1 MRQVKPRF
9 RSRRKR
15 CANCRD
21 LFYPDPRAKD
31 RQKYCSKSSCQ
42 DHRQR
47 LNEKNWREKNPDCLA
62 YQQEQARSW
71 HKARPDY
78 SRKRRAR
85 DLALTICNRIQTRFR
100 MRDQRFRSVFDKS
113 KPILTQLIGKIRDK
127 CCLIRGQWLFLRLT
141 KASPLSKQGVLSDN
155 RWQLKKVPNR
165 LPEGRLY
172 DVSNVWSDQ
181 GAD

>member
-1 MRQVKPRF
+1 MRQVKPQS

-21 LFYPDPRAKD
+21 LFDPDPRAKD

-62 YQQEQARSW
+62 YQQGQSQAW

-78 SRKRRAR
+78 SRKRRAS
-85 DLALTICNRIQTRFR
+85 DPALTIRNRIQTRFR
-100 MRDQRFRSVFDKS
+100 MRDRRFRSVFDKS

-127 CCLIRGQWLFLRLT
+127 CCLISWPMALFAFDKSKSIVKTVEGQAYW
-141 KASPLSKQGVLSDN
+141 A
-155 RWQLKKVPNR
+155 KVKTNTQPIAQR
-165 LPEGRLY
+165 PT
-172 DVSNVWSDQ
+172 V
-181 GAD
+181 